1 MVRGAEHSAPLKV
14 KYQRLHAFFP
24 WVLRVPIQYT
34 WRAVSEKFLVNTHSC
49 AKNKNNNNNYNYNNK
64 KNRAR
69 TRLIIRCFPALST
82 SKRKN
87 VEQELRSHIAIV
99 TIIPWIVIWAC
110 LLLTLSSLP
119 IALKRRICSIKNAP
133 FTCWSVP
140 FSQNPLCW
148 ISQFRENLDVVHS

>member
-14 KYQRLHAFFP
+14 KYQRLHASFP

-64 KNRAR
+64 KTELEPGSLFDVSQRY
-69 TRLIIRCFPALST
+69 LLQ
-82 SKRKN
+82 KKN

-99 TIIPWIVIWAC
+99 TLIPWIVIWAC

-119 IALKRRICSIKNAP
+119 IVLKRRICSINNAP

-140 FSQNPLCW
+140 FLKTLYVGLASLER
-148 ISQFRENLDVVHS
+148 I